1 MATEDYEI
9 ITKILDCDGMA
20 SILVQYPV
28 ILDKLRNENNAELKA
43 VNKPIICTISRNKVQ
58 KLEAGD
64 RPLNTT
70 LSSEAIKSI
79 YYITP
84 NPKNLGGTN
93 FIESTILEENESY
106 KHFASRINMLIF
118 QQVGLGKT
126 PVFLYMT
133 DKIPA
138 SIDREVD
145 IYQILSK
152 IKNSF

>member
-1 MATEDYEI
+1 MNFTRLIFHLVKQFSAAISNVFRHFVKPTNLISTLTPYTKIQILKHMATEDYDPQRFLI
-9 ITKILDCDGMA
+9 VMDRFHICVDTL
-20 SILVQYPV
+20 SFS
-28 ILDKLRNENNAELKA
+28 LDKLRNENNAELKA

-93 FIESTILEENESY
+93 FS
-106 KHFASRINMLIF
+106 KF
-118 QQVGLGKT
+118 QQ
-126 PVFLYMT
+126 
-133 DKIPA
+133 
-138 SIDREVD
+138 S
-145 IYQILSK
+145 
-152 IKNSF
+152 